1 MKDNTTQDQTEK
13 DKLKRLDKLAWLLDS
28 SIRIPGTSR
37 TIGLD
42 GLIGLIPGVGDLVT
56 GIISGYIVLESL
68 RSGVSWW
75 VVGRMLLNVLLESV
89 VGAVPILGDI
99 FDFIFKANE
108 RNVNLVRE
116 YSQNTTATKRR
127 SGAQLAFAIAAL
139 VFIVIA
145 IIYLVVS
152 ILSALFSMVG

>member
-1 MKDNTTQDQTEK
+1 MKDSMDNDHIKQ

-42 GLIGLIPGVGDLVT
+42 GIIGLIPGVGDAIT
-56 GIISGYIVLESL
+56 AMISGYIVLESV
-68 RSGVSWW
+68 RSGVSGW
-75 VVGRMLLNVLLESV
+75 VVGRMLLNVVIESV
-89 VGAVPILGDI
+89 IGAVPIFGDI

-116 YSQNTTATKRR
+116 YSQNAVPTKRR
-127 SGAQLAFAIAAL
+127 SGLQLAAVIMA
-139 VFIVIA
+139 VVIIVIA
-145 IIYLVVS
+145 VIYLVFT
-152 ILSALFSMVG
+152 ILSALFALAG